1 MEPFRPSCPGAIFGR
16 RHHHPR
22 LTTNALAARSAG
34 SNRYEA
40 VPAAPDIRTDP
51 QSGGNRVQSTIR
63 EARLKPEYASL
74 YPGVQPGVWMPASV
88 IGQQLLLWHLTA
100 PATPQGERLMAEEH
114 FEFRGG
120 QKRVGSWINMR
131 TRLADG

>member
-1 MEPFRPSCPGAIFGR
+1 
-16 RHHHPR
+16 
-22 LTTNALAARSAG
+22 
-34 SNRYEA
+34 
-40 VPAAPDIRTDP
+40 
-51 QSGGNRVQSTIR
+51 VQTTIR

-74 YPGVQPGVWMPASV
+74 YPGVQPGVWMPASS

-100 PATPQGERLMAEEH
+100 PATPQGERLMVEGH

-120 QKRVGSWINMR
+120 GKRVGSWINMR